1 MTLRLKSFSAFRLWA
16 LFLGLLL
23 LFSCAPLLE
32 KPVPPAVKPPV
43 PRPAVT
49 PAEALVPV
57 PASDVPALADDLDP
71 LSLEQAVSRSLR
83 YFNRI
88 KDKRTYRFGANR
100 YTVREMKDSLALFLR
115 IMRSSSPPEVKEKR
129 IRESFDFYKAA
140 GREGNGRVLFTGYY
154 EPVLEGSL
162 EKTEVYRYP
171 VYEVPGDLLVVH
183 LGKFRS
189 RYKGERIVGR
199 ITGREMVPYYDRR
212 DIDDEGTL
220 ENKGHE
226 IAWLSDP
233 IDLFFLHIQGSG
245 MIRLPE
251 GGSVQIS
258 YAESNGRPYRG
269 VGRMLVD
276 AGKITS
282 KEMSLQ
288 SIKTYLR
295 EHPEEMA
302 DILNHNE
309 SYVFFRIVA
318 EGPIGSI
325 GVPVTGGRSI
335 ATDLSLFPRGA
346 LSFIRLKKPL
356 FDEGGE
362 IRNWTDFSRFVLN
375 QDTGGVIKGPARVD
389 LFCGRG
395 PAVEGIAGSLK
406 EEGEL
411 YFLVKKKGKKVKP

>member
-1 MTLRLKSFSAFRLWA
+1 MTRPLKSFSALGPWA

-32 KPVPPAVKPPV
+32 KPAVPPPV
-43 PRPAVT
+43 PKPAVT
-49 PAEALVPV
+49 PAQALIPV
-57 PASDVPALADDLDP
+57 PASDVPSLVDDLDP
-71 LSLEQAVSRSLR
+71 LSLEKAVSRSLR

-88 KDKRTYRFGANR
+88 KDKRTFRFGSQG

-115 IMRSSSPPEVKEKR
+115 IMRSADPPAVKEKR
-129 IRESFDFYKAA
+129 IRASFDFYKAA
-140 GREGNGRVLFTGYY
+140 GREGSGRVLFTGYY

-183 LGKFRS
+183 LGKFRN

-199 ITGREMVPYYDRR
+199 VAGREVVPYYDRR

-276 AGKITS
+276 AGKITQ

-318 EGPIGSI
+318 EGPIGSL

-335 ATDLSLFPRGA
+335 ATDLHLFPRGA
-346 LSFIRLKKPL
+346 LSFIRLKKPI
-356 FDEGGE
+356 FDEEGD
-362 IRNWTDFSRFVLN
+362 IKSWANFSRFVLN

-395 PAVEGIAGSLK
+395 SQAEGMAGSLK
-406 EEGEL
+406 EDGDL
-411 YFLVKKKGKKVKP
+411 YFLVKKKRKKAAP